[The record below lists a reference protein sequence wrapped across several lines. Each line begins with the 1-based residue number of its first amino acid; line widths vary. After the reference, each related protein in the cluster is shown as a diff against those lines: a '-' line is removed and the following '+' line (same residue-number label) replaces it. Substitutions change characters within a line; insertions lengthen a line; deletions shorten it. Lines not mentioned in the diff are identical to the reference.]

1 MKYLE
6 YTSII
11 LFTLFRK
18 VFGLVWIYV
27 ALPFRHYANNVV
39 FNYVL
44 ANGVYLQRLLER
56 PVNHKLSNSLYMIG
70 AYHNTSGGYIKKRK
84 VSYLEYKLVYWL
96 IWGWLDSDCNDDTFD
111 YGHVDRLT
119 KEGGFLGWLVKG
131 AKRKEF
137 GNSFDLGDSIKPNFH
152 FGATTQWTWRNTA
165 YNFRYMQYEKPC
177 YDKNLFLFTIGSWRF
192 GWAKDSDKENYSLVA
207 FGWK

>member
-6 YTSII
+6 YVSIL

-56 PVNHKLSNSLYMIG
+56 PISDDGI
-70 AYHNTSGGYIKKRK
+70 AYSIHPYHGTNGGWIKKRK
-84 VSYLEYKLVYWL
+84 VSWLEYKLVYWL

-111 YGHVDRLT
+111 YGHVERLT
-119 KEGGFLGWLVKG
+119 REGGLLGWIVKG
-131 AKRKEF
+131 ATRKQY
-137 GNSFDLGDSIKPNFH
+137 GNSFDLGDARESNFH
-152 FGATTQWTWRNTA
+152 FGATTQWNFRNTA
-165 YNFRYMQYEKPC
+165 YGFKYMQYEKSPT
-177 YDKNLFLFTIGSWRF
+177 DKNLFLFTIGSWQF
-192 GWAKDSDKENYSLVA
+192 GWKKDSDKDNYSLV
-207 FGWK
+207 FMGVD